1 MDFDLLAYFLFME
14 EQEKEEKETDCTSD
28 DEEFQNS

>member
-14 EQEKEEKETDCTSD
+14 EQEEKEKETDCTSD
-28 DEEFQNS
+28 DEEVQNS